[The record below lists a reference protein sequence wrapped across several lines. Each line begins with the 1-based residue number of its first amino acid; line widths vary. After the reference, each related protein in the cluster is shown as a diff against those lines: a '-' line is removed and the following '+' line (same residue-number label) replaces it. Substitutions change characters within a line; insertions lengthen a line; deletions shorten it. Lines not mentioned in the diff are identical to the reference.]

1 MCSVKTLWYL
11 VLIWT
16 VDNKKKDILILG
28 KDPTQGLDDTTLTAE
43 RGYSI
48 NFAEHSKKMLT
59 FDDFKNNHKSVWSN
73 VFWYVKVCIFWKF
86 IHYAMHWDK
95 TQMLK
100 EFSSDKKNGTKDA
113 LSFLLQA
120 PTHYMSWSARFVSL
134 KLYVRFS
141 ISDFVSFLLKFIF

>member
-11 VLIWT
+11 VLLWT

-48 NFAEHSKKMLT
+48 NFAEQSKKMLT
-59 FDDFKNNHKSVWSN
+59 FDDFKNNQKSVWSN

-95 TQMLK
+95 TQMLT
-100 EFSSDKKNGTKDA
+100 EFSSDKINGTKNA
-113 LSFLLQA
+113 LFFLLQA
-120 PTHYMSWSARFVSL
+120 PTHH
-134 KLYVRFS
+134 
-141 ISDFVSFLLKFIF
+141 SFTFDLPFLHELER